1 MVYVLLTLISNCVT
15 KWKLGAWD
23 ILKLALLAASSKMK
37 TASVASKTWQP
48 NHKPPCHSCEAGGR
62 RRGKLPKSS
71 TQNAPYSRQTDKLYN
86 SKHEDRIQRMYVKKQ
101 KNKKAKQKQTQRK
114 KETNN
119 NWQQSLLVVNSVKF
133 HLPSLKIEIKKKK
146 LQSRILLSIWT

>member
-1 MVYVLLTLISNCVT
+1 MVYVLLTLINNCVT

-23 ILKLALLAASSKMK
+23 ILKLALLAARSKMK

-48 NHKPPCHSCEAGGR
+48 NHKPPCHSCEGGGR
-62 RRGKLPKSS
+62 RRWKAPKSS
-71 TQNAPYSRQTDKLYN
+71 TQNAPYSRHTDKLALQLKARGSN
-86 SKHEDRIQRMYVKKQ
+86 PTHVCKKQ
-101 KNKKAKQKQTQRK
+101 KNKKQKSKTKTKTNKK

-133 HLPSLKIEIKKKK
+133 HLASLKIEIKKKK
-146 LQSRILLSIWT
+146 SCNPES